1 MTVRESYDGKQ
12 IVSENETYVTDA
24 DGSLV
29 LRRETVLA
37 DGTRLIS
44 DTPLATTADNPNP
57 SAPIEDPHVAFTAS
71 ASSVNVPFAHAT
83 SVSVPAT
90 DVAGGHI
97 AVATSPPQPPRVAL
111 ITGNPQ
117 PPAQQPLS
125 GHESRYRDN
134 RGAWTCCGITSLIML
149 LICVCCILPIIVVVI
164 IFAASTWQYIEDDFW
179 EDDYYSGD
187 DNF

>member
-1 MTVRESYDGKQ
+1 M
-12 IVSENETYVTDA
+12 VSENETYVTDA
-24 DGSLV
+24 VGSLV

-57 SAPIEDPHVAFTAS
+57 SAPIEDPHVASTAY
-71 ASSVNVPFAHAT
+71 ASSVDVPFAYAT

-90 DVAGGHI
+90 DVTGSSGGHI
-97 AVATSPPQPPRVAL
+97 AVVTSPPQPPRVAV

-134 RGAWTCCGITSLIML
+134 RGAWTCCGITSLITL
-149 LICVCCILPIIVVVI
+149 LICICCILPILVVVI
-164 IFAASTWQYIEDDFW
+164 IAASTWENIGDDFW
-179 EDDYYSGD
+179 EDD
-187 DNF
+187 NF